1 MRTRNLLSSACC
13 PYVRPWWWIS
23 LLLFLLSCGS
33 GSNDKHPH
41 VQIRTAAGDIELELY
56 PEQAPET
63 VKAFLSCID
72 SGFYRNTNFYR
83 VLNDDNQ
90 PSLAEKSQLI
100 QGGLWR
106 THQLKASSLPG
117 IPHENTRQTH
127 ILHKDGVISMARMAP
142 GTATTEF
149 FICVGDQPGF
159 DFGGENN
166 PDGQGY
172 AAFGKVVKGLDIVR
186 NIYARPENNQYFDP
200 PVVIYDIVRK

>member
-1 MRTRNLLSSACC
+1 
-13 PYVRPWWWIS
+13 
-23 LLLFLLSCGS
+23 
-33 GSNDKHPH
+33 